1 MTGTTREELAEWFD
15 EGVRQGAAFMIVA
28 ADTFSYENYPVYVHA
43 GGDKTVHELAQEFEH
58 KPMSRVMEV
67 YALDGDK
74 EAQIAANETWAIPRP
89 EPGEST
95 RSVEE
100 SIRLLETG
108 HWVPPGYVGPS

>member
-1 MTGTTREELAEWFD
+1 MAGTTREELSEWFD

-43 GGDKTVHELAQEFEH
+43 GGDKTVHELAHEIEH

-67 YALDGDK
+67 YSLDGDK
-74 EAQIAANETWAIPRP
+74 AAQIAADATWAIVRP

-95 RSVEE
+95 LSAEKTWRY
-100 SIRLLETG
+100 LLKSAG
-108 HWVPPGYVGPS
+108 LA